1 MKSGEFS
8 FELLNEDGTVVAK
21 ARNQADG
28 NVIFSA
34 MTYEKAGIYHYT
46 MREIKGTSGGVTYDE
61 TVYGVTV
68 EVTDAGGYLK
78 AETSYAYAGDAV
90 NIPTF
95 SNQYQAVPVEVV
107 PGAVK
112 VLKGRLLAEGEF
124 TFYCMGE

>member
-1 MKSGEFS
+1 
-8 FELLNEDGTVVAK
+8 
-21 ARNQADG
+21 
-28 NVIFSA
+28 
-34 MTYEKAGIYHYT
+34 

-112 VLKGRLLAEGEF
+112 VLKGRLLTEGEF
-124 TFYCMGE
+124 TFELKDVNGAVMQTVKNDASGRVTFVN